1 MKEHPCSLYPPA
13 QAPGSQILYR
23 IPYGDVTLVD
33 RILVMTS
40 SLFIVGSPLWV
51 PLAYSW
57 AWKRWNRI
65 PKEETKRRAVYAS
78 VLLSLMTLAA
88 VGPYRSARVGK
99 WLRLKQWRLWKSW
112 LKFVAFEVHCD
123 VPSSLNDKDF
133 NVKKDQAILAICPHG
148 IFPFA
153 LGFAVLPELAER
165 VFGQFRPVVA
175 TATNLFP
182 FLRTILS
189 WLNAV

>member
-1 MKEHPCSLYPPA
+1 MSEYPCSLFPPA
-13 QAPGSQILYR
+13 HAPGSKILVR
-23 IPYGDVTLVD
+23 IPPNEVTLLD

-57 AWKRWNRI
+57 AWKRWKRI
-65 PKEETKRRAVYAS
+65 PANEKKRKAIYAS
-78 VLLSLMTLAA
+78 ILLSLVAFAA
-88 VGPYRSARVGK
+88 VGPYRSPRVGR
-99 WLRLKQWRLWKSW
+99 WLRLKQWRLWKAW
-112 LKFVAFEVHCD
+112 LKFVAWEVILD
-123 VPSSLNDKDF
+123 DPNNTQVFDF
-133 NVKKDQAILAICPHG
+133 QKDQAIYAISPHG

-153 LGFAVLPELAER
+153 LGFAVLPEFASR
-165 VFGQFRPVVA
+165 VFGEFRPVVA